1 MTLWGYIISSTQG
14 SPARLA
20 AFGAL
25 CIGGTWLIGEA
36 FARSTTSGFDPKKQK
51 AQMDEMSYDNRVSF
65 CVCQAGPSIGC
76 CATPHRSSLAG
87 LARRGWRLR
96 SSNG

>member
-36 FARSTTSGFDPKKQK
+36 FARSTTSVFDPKKQK
-51 AQMDEMSYDNRVSF
+51 AQMDEMSYDNRVS
-65 CVCQAGPSIGC
+65 
-76 CATPHRSSLAG
+76 R
-87 LARRGWRLR
+87 
-96 SSNG
+96 